1 MWGGLTLSA
10 QEEVMLW
17 EPTLRL
23 QWSDFKGD
31 PPESKRIA
39 ATTAS
44 GISYNYSAKGSRG
57 NYTLDFEVQTYFYP
71 KKSWYHPELCDAVV
85 LSHEQLH
92 FDISELFARK
102 LRIRLSEG
110 RFSENVKAEVRRI
123 FANVNEE
130 LSAFQNRYDLETN
143 FSRDREAQAEWNRQ
157 ISQLLQRTQ
166 SP

>member
-17 EPTLRL
+17 EPSLRL
-23 QWSDFKGD
+23 EWSDFKGD
-31 PPESKRIA
+31 PPKSKRVA

-44 GISYNYSAKGSRG
+44 GISYSYSAKGSGG
-57 NYTLDFEVQTYFYP
+57 NYTLDFDVQTYFYP
-71 KKSWYHPELCDAVV
+71 KKSWYHPESCDEVV

-102 LRIRLSEG
+102 LRIRLREG
-110 RFSENVKAEVRRI
+110 RFSEDVKAEVRRI
-123 FANVNEE
+123 FTSVNEE
-130 LSAFQNRYDLETN
+130 LSAFQNRYDLETD
-143 FSRDREAQAEWNRQ
+143 FSRDRKAQTQWNRE
-157 ISQLLQRTQ
+157 ISQLLRRTQ